1 MRVHQTT
8 RLRSWEE
15 KYPTP
20 MTLVLELPDAWK
32 CLLGLDTADAPE
44 RAREMLITESYRE
57 KAGFPVVRRR
67 RCSRTGLYEAEAFF
81 KRHGA
86 EQQPSWEELE
96 ARGDKLRAALQS

>member
-1 MRVHQTT
+1 MK
-8 RLRSWEE
+8 
-15 KYPTP
+15 KYAGP

-32 CLLGLDTADAPE
+32 RLLGLDTADAPE

-57 KAGFPVVRRR
+57 GRLSRGQAAEMLGLGFH
-67 RCSRTGLYEAEAFF
+67 EAEAFL

-96 ARGDKLRAALQS
+96 ASGDKLRAALQS